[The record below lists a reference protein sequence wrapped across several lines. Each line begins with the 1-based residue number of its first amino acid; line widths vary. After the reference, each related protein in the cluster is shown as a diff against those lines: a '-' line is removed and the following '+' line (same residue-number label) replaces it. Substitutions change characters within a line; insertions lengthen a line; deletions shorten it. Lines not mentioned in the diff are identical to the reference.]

1 MADTS
6 NLTNFLEDV
15 ADAIREK
22 RGTSSPIPAA
32 NFDAEIRSIQT
43 GLDTSDATA
52 TSNDILYPKTAYV
65 NGQKITGNIATTY
78 KNVSSNIV
86 NRVFGTDLATVLL
99 NYEDAFHIINDNFVV
114 LCQKTSD
121 DIVVTTMGPDGSV
134 LGTLSLKSYGYTSGD
149 VYSIRASRLKDSND
163 YYNVGLII
171 TEQSV
176 VNCYIVKVNDGG
188 IFKENYGYKVSRAA
202 GFSPVDGSNYILNF
216 ANLDP
221 NKFIFWT
228 DDRSASMSDRGIQ
241 IYNISDTGVSIYSHF
256 NSNTTFWLGDAQ
268 FSPDDTIVYTSLA
281 RSWDNANA
289 HILALTNY
297 NFGGILYT
305 INMGYTVLLN
315 NQYLIICNWGNN
327 PSKALYSYSIS
338 GSTLTLNQVLSLEGI
353 IPDPPTHSQY
363 IVGTT
368 TLGGGDVFVLTT
380 INNMNNFTAQVFRFN
395 QSNITVMKVNEFNN
409 CLATDGHIDYFG
421 YNVEHEL
428 HTMTNEGTTL
438 ISSAFIDDYTLY
450 NTYDSDVMIGDVLSG
465 KTAYSINGQIVG
477 TMPNNG
483 QLIYEASTTEQTIPA
498 GYTSGGTIAAS
509 PLTEAEYNNCFIL
522 SRQIL
527 GNFTPYDELESL
539 HVGSDKTIDFGITVD
554 LTNTYKLKFKDN
566 TVNPYEA
573 YIGVSIDKN
582 TFLCRNGSKEGLV
595 GNGMTKNLDTI
606 PSTTPEEV
614 TFNFSRA
621 AGNTIWSGTTS
632 GSGGINAEYD
642 FYYLQVYN
650 SGNQLIHNFVPVKEV
665 VTEKLGLWDKV
676 EDVFIEY

>member
-15 ADAIREK
+15 ANAIREK

-32 NFDAEIRSIQT
+32 NFDTEIRGIQT

-52 TSNDILYPKTAYV
+52 TSSDILNPKTAYV

-86 NRVFGTDLATVLL
+86 NRVFGTNLATVLL

-121 DIVVTTMGPDGSV
+121 DIVVTTMDSDGSV
-134 LGTLSLKSYGYTSGD
+134 LNTLSLKSYGYTSGD
-149 VYSIRASRLKDSND
+149 VYNIRASKLKDSDD

-171 TEQSV
+171 KEQSV

-202 GFSPVDGSNYILNF
+202 DFSPVNGSNYILNF

-228 DDRSASMSDRGIQ
+228 DDRSTSMNDKGIQ

-256 NSNTTFWLGDAQ
+256 NSNTAFWLGDAQ

-281 RSWDNANA
+281 KSWDNANA

-297 NFGGILYT
+297 NFSGILYT
-305 INMGYTVLLN
+305 INMGYTILLN
-315 NQYLIICNWGNN
+315 NQYLIICNWGTN

-338 GSTLTLNQVLSLEGI
+338 GSTLTLDQVLSLEDI
-353 IPDPPTHSQY
+353 IPDPPTRSQY

-395 QSNITVMKVNEFNN
+395 QSNITVVKTNELAN
-409 CLATDGHIDYFG
+409 CLAVDGYIDYFG
-421 YNVEHEL
+421 YNAEHEL
-428 HTMTNEGTTL
+428 HAMTNEGTTL
-438 ISSAFIDDYTLY
+438 ISSVFIDDYTLY

-483 QLIYEASTTEQTIPA
+483 QLTYEASTIEQTIPA

-509 PLTEAEYNNCFIL
+509 PLTEAEYDSCLIL

-539 HVGSDKTIDFGITVD
+539 HVGPDKTIDFGITVD
-554 LTNTYKLKFKDN
+554 LTNTYKLKFKDDI
-566 TVNPYEA
+566 VDPYEA
-573 YIGVSIDKN
+573 YIGVSIDRN
-582 TFLCRNGSKEGLV
+582 TFLCRNGSKESLV
-595 GNGMTKNLDTI
+595 GNGMTKNLNTI
-606 PSTTPEEV
+606 PSTIPEEV

-632 GSGGINAEYD
+632 GSGAINAEYD
-642 FYYLQVYN
+642 FYYLQVYD
-650 SGNQLIHNFVPVKEV
+650 SGNQLIHNFVPVREV
-665 VTEKLGLWDKV
+665 ITKKLGLWDKV